1 MSTGDERE
9 AARPPAP
16 TGAMGVVPLP
26 RLREVRQARFLSQE
40 ALAEKAKV
48 SHFTVRRIEQGSPAR
63 YQTIRKLAEAL
74 DVDPAELAGASPLTQ
89 RMRRV
94 AEPGVRY
101 GPGRRRR
108 SAPEEDTGGGTPK
121 AEAA

>member
-1 MSTGDERE
+1 
-9 AARPPAP
+9 
-16 TGAMGVVPLP
+16 MGVVPLP
-26 RLREVRQARFLSQE
+26 RLRELRQARFLSQE
-40 ALAEKAKV
+40 ALAEKARV

-74 DVDPAELAGASPLTQ
+74 DVDPAELAGASPPAQ

-101 GPGRRRR
+101 GTGRRRR
-108 SAPEEDTGGGTPK
+108 TAREEDTGGETPK